1 MIKLRAM
8 ALAAV
13 TSVAACF
20 GGKTPEV
27 IPSVP
32 VASLP
37 GHAQLAIDTTP
48 KEGLRMVPPEAYV
61 RTYLQLFGGL
71 APLDLQKKARG
82 ADGPQL
88 FDTWS
93 DYLATLGFP
102 DDKLDLPRAAQ
113 TNALMVAT
121 FERLG
126 AALCDRAMEHDRK
139 AKPAERVIFAF
150 EETEVHDAAAF
161 SARFDVL
168 HRTFLG
174 YPSTLAP
181 KDRVARFHK
190 LFTETVA
197 RHAGDAKKSKLTPHE
212 TGWAVVCEGLVRH
225 PEFQLY

>member
-1 MIKLRAM
+1 MKRVL
-8 ALAAV
+8 LAAV
-13 TSVAACF
+13 VSITACF
-20 GGKTPEV
+20 GTRTPEV
-27 IPSVP
+27 VPSVP

-37 GHAQLAIDTTP
+37 GHGGLVVDTSP

-71 APLDLQKKARG
+71 APLAVQKKAKG
-82 ADGPQL
+82 ADGAQL
-88 FDTWS
+88 FDVWS

-102 DDKLDLPRAAQ
+102 DDKQDLPRATQ

-126 AALCDRAMEHDRK
+126 AALCDRAVENDLRGGK
-139 AKPAERVIFAF
+139 KPLNERVIFAF
-150 EETEVHDAAAF
+150 EGAATDLASF
-161 SARFDVL
+161 TARFDVL
-168 HRTFLG
+168 HKTFLG
-174 YPSTLAP
+174 YPESLAP
-181 KDRVARFHK
+181 GRAAKFHK

-197 RHAGDAKKSKLTPHE
+197 RHASDVKPKLTPEE

>member
-1 MIKLRAM
+1 MKLHTL

-13 TSVAACF
+13 TAVTACT
-20 GGKTPEV
+20 GQKTPET
-27 IPSVP
+27 IPAVP
-32 VASLP
+32 VTSLP
-37 GHAQLAIDTTP
+37 GHDHLAVDTTP

-61 RTYLQLFGGL
+61 RTYLQLFGAL
-71 APLDLQKKARG
+71 APLDVQKKARG

-102 DDKLDLPRAAQ
+102 DDKLDLPRATQ

-139 AKPAERVIFAF
+139 APLSEKVIFAF
-150 EETEVHDAAAF
+150 EGTDVDDLTAF
-161 SARFDVL
+161 SSRFDVL

-174 YPSTLAP
+174 YPSRLAP
-181 KDRVARFHK
+181 GERVVRFHK
-190 LFTETVA
+190 LFTDTVA

>member
-1 MIKLRAM
+1 MIKLRIL
-8 ALAAV
+8 ALGALTCV
-13 TSVAACF
+13 CACF
-20 GGKTPEV
+20 GGKTPAV
-27 IPSVP
+27 VPSVP

-37 GHAQLAIDTTP
+37 GHDALAIDTTP

-71 APLDLQKKARG
+71 APLEVQKRARG

-88 FDTWS
+88 FDTWA

-102 DDKLDLPRAAQ
+102 DDKLDLPRATQ
-113 TNALMVAT
+113 TNALMIAA

-139 AKPAERVIFAF
+139 AKAEERVVFAF
-150 EETEVHDAAAF
+150 DGAEVSDLAAF
-161 SARFDVL
+161 EARFDVL

-174 YPSTLAP
+174 YPAKLAP
-181 KDRVARFHK
+181 NERTPRFYK
-190 LFTETVA
+190 LFTDTVA
-197 RHAGDAKKSKLTPHE
+197 RHAGDAKKAKLSAQQ

-225 PEFQLY
+225 PEFHLY